1 MWRSSSSSIQ
11 KTRGGR
17 LRTRCPT
24 RRPRGPLRLLPA
36 TPLRTT
42 VPAWSGQT
50 QPRRHGVCS
59 PCRCPHRSAGP
70 AVCIRRRAIARLNA
84 LLVSHACSRP
94 LGPLLSVL
102 PQVETMTKL
111 AHENV
116 VQMYTKIEEQ
126 GCTYLVMEIIGGG
139 ELFDTARSRPPP
151 ACVCALA
158 CVFVSDRESER
169 ERE

>member
-1 MWRSSSSSIQ
+1 MLCAARVAA
-11 KTRGGR
+11 
-17 LRTRCPT
+17 PT
-24 RRPRGPLRLLPA
+24 APA
-36 TPLRTT
+36 GHTE
-42 VPAWSGQT
+42 VS
-50 QPRRHGVCS
+50 
-59 PCRCPHRSAGP
+59 
-70 AVCIRRRAIARLNA
+70 CIRRRAIACLNA

-116 VQMYTKIEEQ
+116 AQMYTKIEEQ